1 MRLQELNKV
10 ENGFNISKRKII
22 DELKFISVFLK
33 ESLQKAGL
41 ISEADRVGRAKQV
54 RPVI

>member
-22 DELKFISVFLK
+22 DKLKFISVFLK
-33 ESLQKAGL
+33 EFLQKAGL
-41 ISEADRVGRAKQV
+41 ISEADRVARAKQI
-54 RPVI
+54 RPVL

>member
-22 DELKFISVFLK
+22 DKLKFISVFLQ
-33 ESLQKAGL
+33 ENLQKAGL
-41 ISEADRVGRAKQV
+41 ISEADRVGRAKQI